1 MQHTQTPPSS
11 LSYPLG
17 QESKHLAHVE
27 LNNVAT
33 KEKVKEKTLLNLKL
47 ISVYGRQ
54 FGYVAYK

>member
-1 MQHTQTPPSS
+1 MQYTPTPPS

-54 FGYVAYK
+54 FGYVAYI